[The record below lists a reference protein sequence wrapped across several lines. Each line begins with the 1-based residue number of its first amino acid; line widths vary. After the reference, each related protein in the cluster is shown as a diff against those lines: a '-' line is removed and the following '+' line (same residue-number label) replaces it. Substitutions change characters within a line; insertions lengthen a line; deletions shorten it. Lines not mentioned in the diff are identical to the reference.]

1 MDQILTSLSEMIR
14 SLSRISNKHP
24 EIVNETDNKRLEN
37 AKQILS
43 ANTIINKNEI
53 PTPQN
58 ENNSLCLFPCGSPIK
73 TKYGNIEGM
82 ITAQSLRF
90 DKIQYEITYFN
101 SGEQK
106 CIWMNENEF
115 IANSDKCQIGFK

>member
-1 MDQILTSLSEMIR
+1 MDKILTSLSEMIR
-14 SLSRISNKHP
+14 SLSRISNKNP
-24 EIVNETDNKRLEN
+24 EVVLTVDLARLEN
-37 AKQILS
+37 AQIILKK
-43 ANTIINKNEI
+43 NTSIKENEI